1 MVTHNICRIQILRM
15 DIQEIESV
23 KNLLFL
29 ELLVLFLE
37 SLVSTFRRP

>member
-23 KNLLFL
+23 KNLLFNCL
-29 ELLVLFLE
+29 GFGYAAL
-37 SLVSTFRRP
+37 